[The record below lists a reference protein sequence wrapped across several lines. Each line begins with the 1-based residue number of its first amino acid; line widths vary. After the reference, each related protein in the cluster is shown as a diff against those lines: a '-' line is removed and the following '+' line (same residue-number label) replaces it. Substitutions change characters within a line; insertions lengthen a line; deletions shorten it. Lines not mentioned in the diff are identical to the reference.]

1 MFTKYALTFQLTLKK
16 DGLPVSMVLKLLTRA
31 GGLTGIQLTQDF
43 NRVLQSKKPESQLT
57 RSTSDDPSVRLKNN
71 KYPESKSR
79 IHD

>member
-1 MFTKYALTFQLTLKK
+1 MFTKYALTFQLK
-16 DGLPVSMVLKLLTRA
+16 PVSMVLKLLTRA

-79 IHD
+79 IHDWIYT